1 MEEVLK
7 VPKNPLIVGEKYKFT
22 LVKQDFIF
30 LKTRKHMRR
39 EKCITFSEEERKTI
53 CLEGQELEK
62 AMAPHSSTFAWK
74 IPWTEEPGRLQ
85 SMGSLRFG
93 HN

>member
-1 MEEVLK
+1 MEEVFK

-39 EKCITFSEEERKTI
+39 EKSHFQRKR
-53 CLEGQELEK
+53 EK
-62 AMAPHSSTFAWK
+62 
-74 IPWTEEPGRLQ
+74 LYV
-85 SMGSLRFG
+85 
-93 HN
+93 